1 MTIVKQL
8 EIPPCRFIDL
18 FLLLT
23 SSRSRFRV
31 TGVSM
36 SPSLKDGEEIIAQ
49 IKAYHLQVND
59 VVVLYHPLRSNL
71 IILKRIKQI
80 MVDPDEEKK
89 KYFVQGDNLS
99 ASTDSRHFGWVN
111 EDLIIGK
118 VICRFL

>member
-49 IKAYHLQVND
+49 IKAYHLQVNN

-80 MVDPDEEKK
+80 MVDADEEKK

-118 VICRFL
+118 VICRFP